1 MSNTVYLDDTASEDI
16 VRFFIWG
23 IWRYY
28 NTITREEPVVET
40 PYLYNGTDD
49 FLSHNGLIGIS
60 GSLKGAVI
68 FSISPGQLKEL
79 AAYYQ
84 ESEPANPQFLLDLT
98 GEISNTISGNVRQ
111 FLGENF
117 IISTPKTSNKH
128 AVSDLGFTSDMTFV
142 FPITWRSHRSF
153 LLVSLIDPKNNLSI
167 LNA

>member
-1 MSNTVYLDDTASEDI
+1 MSKNVHLNDTTSEDI

-68 FSISPGQLKEL
+68 FSICPGQLKEL
-79 AAYYQ
+79 ASYYQ
-84 ESEPANPQFLLDLT
+84 GNEPESSQFLLDLT

-117 IISTPKTSNKH
+117 IISTPKTSNSY
-128 AVSDLGFTSDMTFV
+128 AVRELGFTSDMTFV

-153 LLVSLIDPKNNLSI
+153 LLVSLIDPKNNVSI
-167 LNA
+167 LNS